1 MYYIMLIFFQI
12 LDGFMEIFCGFIKF
26 WVGFLEILCG
36 CIKFLCGQML
46 VDVGYLLNR
55 CSCNVNAMVM
65 LAYACDPTNLYHF
78 MLSLAIFN
86 WYSVL

>member
-12 LDGFMEIFCGFIKF
+12 LVGFMEIFCGFIK
-26 WVGFLEILCG
+26 
-36 CIKFLCGQML
+36 KNCGQIL

-55 CSCNVNAMVM
+55 CLCNVNAMVM

-78 MLSLAIFN
+78 MLSLAFFN